1 MRAGLLGQASFLAI
15 QSAPNRSSPTRR
27 GKFVREMVLCQ
38 ALPAAPPDIEP
49 FPETQPGTARQKL
62 EVHRTTAYCASCHT
76 AMDPIGLGL
85 ENFDGIGAFRAT
97 DAGLPIDASGELD
110 GAKFTG
116 PRELATAI
124 KNHPDATTCLA
135 RSMYRYALGHVE
147 GMGEE
152 DSITLLAKDFKDQ
165 TYKFRALLEGVVKS
179 PGFAYAAKA
188 Q

>member
-1 MRAGLLGQASFLAI
+1 
-15 QSAPNRSSPTRR
+15 
-27 GKFVREMVLCQ
+27 MVLCQ
-38 ALPAAPPDIEP
+38 AIPSPPPDVPP
-49 FPETQPGTARQKL
+49 FPEAMPGTARQKL
-62 EVHRTTAYCASCHT
+62 AMHRAVEPCKSCHSV
-76 AMDPIGLGL
+76 MDPIGLGL
-85 ENFDGIGAFRAT
+85 ENFDGIGVFRTT
-97 DAGLPIDASGELD
+97 DAGMPIDASGDLD
-110 GAKFTG
+110 GTTFGG

-147 GMGEE
+147 GNGEE

>member
-1 MRAGLLGQASFLAI
+1 M
-15 QSAPNRSSPTRR
+15 
-27 GKFVREMVLCQ
+27 
-38 ALPAAPPDIEP
+38 
-49 FPETQPGTARQKL
+49 RQKL
-62 EVHRTTAYCASCHT
+62 AMHRAVEPCKTCH
-76 AMDPIGLGL
+76 AVMDPIGLGL
-85 ENFDGIGAFRAT
+85 ENFDPIGVFPHHGRGQT
-97 DAGLPIDASGELD
+97 IDASGDLD
-110 GAKFTG
+110 GVAFSG
-116 PRELATAI
+116 PRELAAAI